1 MKSLFLSVVV
11 FFFISLTVTH
21 AAQAIPGHLPAE
33 LTPQFVSIGFD
44 DNYSVEGVTWVI
56 DTLKPLRNPQGTGN
70 QATFDGTPVRVTL
83 FNNTDNGHPAR
94 PDNDLGRIYV
104 KAAAS
109 GNEIG
114 VHTRHHA
121 TSETTVASVWRQE
134 IGGCKQDLVAL
145 HLLPTSIIGFRAP
158 FLLTNKAAFITLRK
172 LRFAYDSSIE
182 HGLDD
187 RSDGTDLR
195 WPYPLNDGSP
205 DDPKVGP
212 QPGLWEMPVY
222 YLSVPPRLRA
232 GVQAKWKE
240 FDISSGKITGLDWNM
255 VAGIVEGGA
264 GFNKEEYLETLK
276 YSLDQ
281 RLLGNRAPLLIGAHS
296 QFYTAQATGADFNPP
311 NITYQEMRQVIE
323 QFIVYALSKPE
334 VRIVPYRNIL
344 AWCQHPAPLNDPVDV
359 ARFGSLSRGLSR
371 Q

>member
-1 MKSLFLSVVV
+1 MKSLFLSVIV
-11 FFFISLTVTH
+11 FLFIFLTVTH

-44 DNYSVEGVTWVI
+44 DNYSVEGVAWVI
-56 DTLKPLRNPQGTGN
+56 DTLKPLRNPPGTGN
-70 QATFDGTPVRVTL
+70 RATFDGTPVRVTL
-83 FNNTDNGHPAR
+83 FNNTDNGQTTR

-121 TSETTVASVWRQE
+121 TSEATIPSVWRQE

-145 HLLPTSIIGFRAP
+145 HLSPTSIIGFRAP
-158 FLLTNKAAFITLRK
+158 FLLTNKAAFVTLRK
-172 LRFAYDSSIE
+172 LRFTYDSSIE

-195 WPYPLNDGSP
+195 WPYSLDNGSP
-205 DDPKVGP
+205 DDHKVGP

-232 GVQAKWKE
+232 GVQAK
-240 FDISSGKITGLDWNM
+240 
-255 VAGIVEGGA
+255 
-264 GFNKEEYLETLK
+264 
-276 YSLDQ
+276 
-281 RLLGNRAPLLIGAHS
+281 
-296 QFYTAQATGADFNPP
+296 
-311 NITYQEMRQVIE
+311 
-323 QFIVYALSKPE
+323 
-334 VRIVPYRNIL
+334 
-344 AWCQHPAPLNDPVDV
+344 
-359 ARFGSLSRGLSR
+359 
-371 Q
+371 

>member
-11 FFFISLTVTH
+11 FFFVFLTVTL
-21 AAQAIPGHLPAE
+21 AAQTIPGRIPAA

-44 DNYSVEGVTWVI
+44 DNYSVEGVAWVI
-56 DTLKPLRNPQGTGN
+56 DTLEPLRNPPGMGN
-70 QATFDGTPVRVTL
+70 KGTFDGTPVRVTL
-83 FNNTDNGHPAR
+83 FSNTDNGYRVR
-94 PDNDLGRIYV
+94 PDSDLGRTYV

-121 TSETTVASVWRQE
+121 TSEATVPSVWRQE
-134 IGGCKQDLVAL
+134 IEGCKQDLVTL
-145 HLLPTSIIGFRAP
+145 PLPPTSIIGFRAP
-158 FLLTNKAAFITLRK
+158 FLLANKAAFITLRT

-195 WPYPLNDGSP
+195 WPYLLDSGSP
-205 DDPKVGP
+205 DAPKIGP

-232 GVQAKWKE
+232 GVRVKWKE
-240 FDISSGKITGLDWNM
+240 FDMVSGKITGLDWNM
-255 VAGIVEGGA
+255 VAGFVEGGA
-264 GFNKEEYLETLK
+264 GFNKEEYFETLK

-281 RLLGNRAPLLIGAHS
+281 RLRGNRAPMLFGAHS
-296 QFYTAQATGADFNPP
+296 QFYTSQAKGVDINPP
-311 NITYQEMRQVIE
+311 NITYQEMRQVME
-323 QFIVYALSKPE
+323 QFIAYALSKPE

-344 AWCQHPAPLNDPVDV
+344 AWCQHPTALNNPVNGTHV
-359 ARFGSLSRGLSR
+359 GSSSRKLSR
-371 Q
+371 